1 MRNGGGDLIRM
12 EEMLK
17 MVSRMDPEDALVE
30 ISKVLK
36 VLFSVLGEEARSQ
49 FLWELMGE
57 SKATRCPAW
66 SISDWLNA
74 WAKVSTQRKCVRA
87 WWIRLPSQSN

>member
-1 MRNGGGDLIRM
+1 MGKVIRIHR

-17 MVSRMDPEDALVE
+17 IVSRMDPEDALVE

-36 VLFSVLGEEARSQ
+36 VLFSTLGEEARSQ

-57 SKATRCPAW
+57 SRG
-66 SISDWLNA
+66 D
-74 WAKVSTQRKCVRA
+74 KVSSLVH
-87 WWIRLPSQSN
+87 L